1 MKNKFF
7 YVESLVDHRK
17 FPCAIAVA
25 VMAVAMTL
33 SFSGCSFKVDS
44 NAQSSSVTVSNV
56 TLTAE
61 QRQKIQFYTFA
72 PSKFQKV
79 TETTGTVDFDNDQ
92 ATSVLAPFG
101 GPVSKLL
108 VNPGDKVKAGD
119 RLAEVDSPDFAAAIS
134 AYRKVLATA
143 QTLRRVADMD
153 KDLIQHNGV
162 AQREEEQA
170 QTDAANA
177 EADRDAALQTLV
189 SLNLDPQVIKDL
201 QAGRPVARPDGIIR
215 SPITGTVVEKLI
227 TPGELLT
234 AGTTPCFTV
243 ADLSRVWVMTQIFG
257 SDLASVSVGDHAE
270 VVSGIAT
277 NSFSG
282 TVDNIS
288 ALVNPDTRAVLVRVV
303 VDNPGDFLK
312 KQMYVH
318 VRIQARKESSGLL
331 VPVSAILRDDVNLP
345 FVYIVQLDSS
355 FARRHVTLG
364 YRTGDQYDI
373 PDGLQAGD
381 QIVIDGALFV
391 QFMKTNERPSAS
403 NRLRA
408 ANGFDDEPGR
418 RFFVATTFSRCPA
431 DARADRRRIA
441 VAGAPAGG
449 RLSRSL
455 AAARQNH
462 HPMARPCRRGS
473 GTAHHCAGRSR
484 DEWHSKDDHAALHL
498 ALWFVGRHAH
508 LSQWHGQ

>member
-1 MKNKFF
+1 MKNKFQF
-7 YVESLVDHRK
+7 MRSGFRQKAGLFNFEC
-17 FPCAIAVA
+17 CAALCRDAATLAILAVA
-25 VMAVAMTL
+25 TII
-33 SFSGCSFKVDS
+33 SFTGCSSKVDS
-44 NAQSSSVTVSNV
+44 SEQASSVTASNV

-61 QRQKIQFYTFA
+61 QKQKIQFYTVA
-72 PSKFQKV
+72 PSKFHKT

-108 VNPGDKVKAGD
+108 VNLGDKVKAGD
-119 RLAEVDSPDFAAAIS
+119 ALAEVDSPDFAAAIS
-134 AYRKVLATA
+134 AYRKALATA

-201 QAGRPVARPDGIIR
+201 QAGQPISRPGGKIN
-215 SPITGTVVEKLI
+215 SPIAGTVVEKLI

-257 SDLASVSVGDHAE
+257 SDLTSVSVGDSAE
-270 VVSGIAT
+270 IFTGVAT

-282 TVDNIS
+282 KVDNIS
-288 ALVNPDTRAVLVRVV
+288 ALVDPNTRSVMVRVV
-303 VDNPGDFLK
+303 VENPGDFLK
-312 KQMYVH
+312 KQMYVR
-318 VRIQARKESSGLL
+318 VKIQAHQESTGLL

-345 FVYIVQLDSS
+345 FVYVVQPDGS

-381 QIVIDGALFV
+381 QIVIDGAIFV
-391 QFMKTNERPSAS
+391 QFM
-403 NRLRA
+403 
-408 ANGFDDEPGR
+408 
-418 RFFVATTFSRCPA
+418 
-431 DARADRRRIA
+431 
-441 VAGAPAGG
+441 
-449 RLSRSL
+449 
-455 AAARQNH
+455 QN
-462 HPMARPCRRGS
+462 
-473 GTAHHCAGRSR
+473 
-484 DEWHSKDDHAALHL
+484 
-498 ALWFVGRHAH
+498 
-508 LSQWHGQ
+508 Q